1 MSEIF
6 EPNNSFDFDKLT
18 LNKPTQI
25 SGNYFIKFSV
35 DKQPLYIQTPKA
47 SIKQT
52 IIHKTSKK
60 SYCDL
65 LFSQDNDE
73 FIQWLE
79 TLESNCQKIIFENRK
94 SWFETEL
101 DLDDIESSFTPPI
114 KSYKSGTYHIVRTN
128 MTPRLG
134 KIITKV
140 YDESETDLKIE
151 DISGNMSVI
160 GILEIQG
167 IKCSAKS
174 FQIDIELK
182 QMMVLNPVDLFEKC
196 IVNKHPKKPPFDTVT
211 KIIPIIQDNKND
223 ENYDDTNLNNSE
235 VFDLGKE
242 KSEEQEEELKEE
254 EQEEEQEE
262 EPKENTIKNSDNE
275 KELLEIDF
283 DLAEI
288 PDNETIKIKE
298 RNDIYYKMYLEARK
312 KAKIAKDLALSAY
325 LEAKDIK
332 NKYMLDDISDS
343 DSSDFEEEEYSDK

>member
-1 MSEIF
+1 
-6 EPNNSFDFDKLT
+6 
-18 LNKPTQI
+18 
-25 SGNYFIKFSV
+25 
-35 DKQPLYIQTPKA
+35 
-47 SIKQT
+47 
-52 IIHKTSKK
+52 
-60 SYCDL
+60 
-65 LFSQDNDE
+65 
-73 FIQWLE
+73 
-79 TLESNCQKIIFENRK
+79 
-94 SWFETEL
+94 
-101 DLDDIESSFTPPI
+101 
-114 KSYKSGTYHIVRTN
+114 
-128 MTPRLG
+128 
-134 KIITKV
+134 
-140 YDESETDLKIE
+140 
-151 DISGNMSVI
+151 MSVI